1 MSYTIYKSNGLQLL
15 TLLDGTLDT
24 STGLNLV
31 GKNYINYGTVQ
42 NENFVW
48 LLENQASATAP
59 LYPLTGQLWYDTATA
74 TLKYYTGTAFNPLAI
89 AGNSSVTVGQ
99 LETRLAANVAA
110 LYAGLTANVI
120 TVTGLVTAA
129 NTAMKLY
136 VDANNAIQLSQ
147 ITSANT
153 AIGDVQANVGSFY
166 TWANANFGS
175 SNYSNT
181 TAASYL
187 TVSPVITGINAN
199 VAGAAAAITAAN
211 IAMELY
217 VADLNTAQVSRV
229 TAANASIATLST
241 NVGSFYTYANTT
253 FGTSNYGNA
262 NIAAY
267 LPTSTVI
274 TGISSTFT
282 ATNNKII
289 DANVGMKDYVDAG
302 NLVVSNRITAVV
314 AGTLVLQANVQSFQT
329 YANTTF
335 GTSNYGNANVA
346 TYLPTST
353 FIANISGNVTA
364 ANTAFNDANIRM
376 KDYVDARDNSITTAW
391 TANAVTQQGQIT
403 TLQSQVNGPA
413 FLAKQTVGQN
423 IATAS
428 TITYLDLVF
437 NSVVKDTNSG
447 YNSSTGIYTV
457 PRTGYY
463 QISGGVTINPA
474 SISQPIN
481 SYILATLVIFHG
493 STPVAADS
501 YITGAG
507 FLDNGS
513 ITVVAMDMASVS
525 TLVYLEAGNTIKCA
539 LGYAKNSAAGTWNTL
554 TGALTNIV
562 PNYFQAVWIRG
573 A

>member
-153 AIGDVQANVGSFY
+153 AISDIQANIGSFY
-166 TWANANFGS
+166 TWANANYGS

-199 VAGAAAAITAAN
+199 VTAAN
-211 IAMELY
+211 AAIVSANVAMQLY

-229 TAANASIATLST
+229 TAANAAITTLSA
-241 NVGSFYTYANTT
+241 NVGSFYTWANANY
-253 FGTSNYGNA
+253 GTSNYGNA

-335 GTSNYGNANVA
+335 GTSSYSNVILAANLRALASNV
-346 TYLPTST
+346 ST
-353 FIANISGNVTA
+353 TANIIATQNV
-364 ANTAFNDANIRM
+364 
-376 KDYVDARDNSITTAW
+376 YS
-391 TANAVTQQGQIT
+391 
-403 TLQSQVNGPA
+403 NG
-413 FLAKQTVGQN
+413 N
-423 IATAS
+423 IAMTSNIARNVYVERYSPLS
-428 TITYLDLVF
+428 TQGNIGD
-437 NSVVKDTNSG
+437 
-447 YNSSTGIYTV
+447 IW
-457 PRTGYY
+457 Y
-463 QISGGVTINPA
+463 QI
-474 SISQPIN
+474 
-481 SYILATLVIFHG
+481 Y
-493 STPVAADS
+493 
-501 YITGAG
+501 
-507 FLDNGS
+507 
-513 ITVVAMDMASVS
+513 
-525 TLVYLEAGNTIKCA
+525 
-539 LGYAKNSAAGTWNTL
+539 
-554 TGALTNIV
+554 
-562 PNYFQAVWIRG
+562 
-573 A
+573 

>member
-89 AGNSSVTVGQ
+89 AGNSSVTMGQ
-99 LETRLAANVAA
+99 LETRLASNVAA
-110 LYAGLTANVI
+110 LYNGLTANVA
-120 TVTGLVTAA
+120 TVTGLITTA

-136 VDANNAIQLSQ
+136 VDANNATQLSQ

-153 AIGDVQANVGSFY
+153 AIGNIQANVGSFY
-166 TWANANFGS
+166 TWANANYGS

-181 TAASYL
+181 DAASYL

-199 VAGAAAAITAAN
+199 VTAAN
-211 IAMELY
+211 AAIVSANVAMQLY
-217 VADLNTAQVSRV
+217 VADLNGVQITRV
-229 TAANASIATLST
+229 TGANASIATLLA
-241 NVGSFYTYANTT
+241 NVGSFYTWANTN
-253 FGTSNYGNA
+253 FGTSSYSNT

-302 NLVVSNRITAVV
+302 NLIVSNRVSALTAN
-314 AGTLVLQANVQSFQT
+314 TLVLQANVQSFQT

-335 GTSNYGNANVA
+335 GTSSYSNTNIAA
-346 TYLPTST
+346 YLTTST
-353 FIANISGNVTA
+353 FIANISSNVTA
-364 ANTAFNDANIRM
+364 ANTAFSDANIRM
-376 KDYVDARDNSITTAW
+376 KDYVDARISAVRATA
-391 TANAVTQQGQIT
+391 
-403 TLQSQVNGPA
+403 
-413 FLAKQTVGQN
+413 TVSN
-423 IATAS
+423 IARF
-428 TITYLDLVF
+428 IWV
-437 NSVVKDTNSG
+437 
-447 YNSSTGIYTV
+447 
-457 PRTGYY
+457 
-463 QISGGVTINPA
+463 
-474 SISQPIN
+474 
-481 SYILATLVIFHG
+481 
-493 STPVAADS
+493 
-501 YITGAG
+501 
-507 FLDNGS
+507 
-513 ITVVAMDMASVS
+513 
-525 TLVYLEAGNTIKCA
+525 E
-539 LGYAKNSAAGTWNTL
+539 NSAPISTQG
-554 TGALTNIV
+554 NIGDIW
-562 PNYFQAVWIRG
+562 YQY
-573 A
+573 

>member
-153 AIGDVQANVGSFY
+153 AIGAIQA
-166 TWANANFGS
+166 
-175 SNYSNT
+175 
-181 TAASYL
+181 
-187 TVSPVITGINAN
+187 
-199 VAGAAAAITAAN
+199 
-211 IAMELY
+211 
-217 VADLNTAQVSRV
+217 
-229 TAANASIATLST
+229 

-274 TGISSTFT
+274 TDI
-282 ATNNKII
+282 
-289 DANVGMKDYVDAG
+289 
-302 NLVVSNRITAVV
+302 
-314 AGTLVLQANVQSFQT
+314 
-329 YANTTF
+329 
-335 GTSNYGNANVA
+335 NA
-346 TYLPTST
+346 
-353 FIANISGNVTA
+353 NVTA
-364 ANTAFNDANIRM
+364 ATAA
-376 KDYVDARDNSITTAW
+376 
-391 TANAVTQQGQIT
+391 
-403 TLQSQVNGPA
+403 
-413 FLAKQTVGQN
+413 
-423 IATAS
+423 
-428 TITYLDLVF
+428 
-437 NSVVKDTNSG
+437 
-447 YNSSTGIYTV
+447 
-457 PRTGYY
+457 
-463 QISGGVTINPA
+463 
-474 SISQPIN
+474 
-481 SYILATLVIFHG
+481 
-493 STPVAADS
+493 
-501 YITGAG
+501 
-507 FLDNGS
+507 
-513 ITVVAMDMASVS
+513 
-525 TLVYLEAGNTIKCA
+525 
-539 LGYAKNSAAGTWNTL
+539 
-554 TGALTNIV
+554 IV
-562 PNYFQAVWIRG
+562 
-573 A
+573 

>member
-110 LYAGLTANVI
+110 LYSGLTANVI

-153 AIGDVQANVGSFY
+153 AIGAIQA
-166 TWANANFGS
+166 
-175 SNYSNT
+175 
-181 TAASYL
+181 
-187 TVSPVITGINAN
+187 
-199 VAGAAAAITAAN
+199 
-211 IAMELY
+211 
-217 VADLNTAQVSRV
+217 
-229 TAANASIATLST
+229 

-274 TGISSTFT
+274 TDI
-282 ATNNKII
+282 N
-289 DANVGMKDYVDAG
+289 ANVTAATAAIVSANVAMQLYVSDLNGVQITRVTGANASIAALSTNVGSFYTYANATFGTSNYGNATVDAYLPTSTVITG
-302 NLVVSNRITAVV
+302 INSNV
-314 AGTLVLQANVQSFQT
+314 ANVVYSVTNLDASLRDYIDTGNVGVNNRFASGAASIAVLSANLGAFQT

-335 GTSNYGNANVA
+335 GTSSYSNVILAANLRALASNVSTTANIVA
-346 TYLPTST
+346 TQSVYSNGNITMTS
-353 FIANISGNVTA
+353 
-364 ANTAFNDANIRM
+364 
-376 KDYVDARDNSITTAW
+376 
-391 TANAVTQQGQIT
+391 
-403 TLQSQVNGPA
+403 
-413 FLAKQTVGQN
+413 N
-423 IATAS
+423 IARNVYVESYAPGQFQGN
-428 TITYLDLVF
+428 IGD
-437 NSVVKDTNSG
+437 
-447 YNSSTGIYTV
+447 IW
-457 PRTGYY
+457 Y
-463 QISGGVTINPA
+463 QL
-474 SISQPIN
+474 
-481 SYILATLVIFHG
+481 Y
-493 STPVAADS
+493 
-501 YITGAG
+501 
-507 FLDNGS
+507 
-513 ITVVAMDMASVS
+513 
-525 TLVYLEAGNTIKCA
+525 
-539 LGYAKNSAAGTWNTL
+539 
-554 TGALTNIV
+554 
-562 PNYFQAVWIRG
+562 
-573 A
+573 

>member
-153 AIGDVQANVGSFY
+153 AIGAIQA
-166 TWANANFGS
+166 
-175 SNYSNT
+175 
-181 TAASYL
+181 
-187 TVSPVITGINAN
+187 
-199 VAGAAAAITAAN
+199 
-211 IAMELY
+211 
-217 VADLNTAQVSRV
+217 
-229 TAANASIATLST
+229 

-274 TGISSTFT
+274 TDI
-282 ATNNKII
+282 N
-289 DANVGMKDYVDAG
+289 ANVTAATAAI
-302 NLVVSNRITAVV
+302 VS
-314 AGTLVLQANVQSFQT
+314 ANVAMQLYVADLNGAQITRVTGANASIAALSTNVGSFYTYANATFGTSNYGNANIAAYLPTSTVITGINSNVANVVYSVTNLDASLRDYIDTGNVGVNNRFASGAASIAGLSANLGAFQT

-335 GTSNYGNANVA
+335 GTSSYSNVILAANLRALASNV
-346 TYLPTST
+346 ST
-353 FIANISGNVTA
+353 TANIIATQSVYSNGN
-364 ANTAFNDANIRM
+364 
-376 KDYVDARDNSITTAW
+376 ITMT
-391 TANAVTQQGQIT
+391 
-403 TLQSQVNGPA
+403 S
-413 FLAKQTVGQN
+413 N
-423 IATAS
+423 IARNVYVESYAPGQFQGN
-428 TITYLDLVF
+428 IGD
-437 NSVVKDTNSG
+437 
-447 YNSSTGIYTV
+447 IW
-457 PRTGYY
+457 Y
-463 QISGGVTINPA
+463 QL
-474 SISQPIN
+474 
-481 SYILATLVIFHG
+481 Y
-493 STPVAADS
+493 
-501 YITGAG
+501 
-507 FLDNGS
+507 
-513 ITVVAMDMASVS
+513 
-525 TLVYLEAGNTIKCA
+525 
-539 LGYAKNSAAGTWNTL
+539 
-554 TGALTNIV
+554 
-562 PNYFQAVWIRG
+562 
-573 A
+573 

>member
-153 AIGDVQANVGSFY
+153 AIGAIQA
-166 TWANANFGS
+166 
-175 SNYSNT
+175 
-181 TAASYL
+181 
-187 TVSPVITGINAN
+187 
-199 VAGAAAAITAAN
+199 
-211 IAMELY
+211 
-217 VADLNTAQVSRV
+217 
-229 TAANASIATLST
+229 

-274 TGISSTFT
+274 TDINANVTAATAAITAANIAMQLYVSDLNGVQITRVTGANASIAALSTNVGSFYTYANATFGTSNYGNATVDAYLPTSTVITGIGSTFT

-302 NLVVSNRITAVV
+302 NLIVSNRFASGAASI
-314 AGTLVLQANVQSFQT
+314 AGLSANLGAFQT

-353 FIANISGNVTA
+353 FIANISGNITA

-376 KDYVDARDNSITTAW
+376 KDYVDAKISTVRATAI
-391 TANAVTQQGQIT
+391 V
-403 TLQSQVNGPA
+403 S
-413 FLAKQTVGQN
+413 N
-423 IATAS
+423 IARF
-428 TITYLDLVF
+428 IWV
-437 NSVVKDTNSG
+437 
-447 YNSSTGIYTV
+447 
-457 PRTGYY
+457 
-463 QISGGVTINPA
+463 
-474 SISQPIN
+474 
-481 SYILATLVIFHG
+481 
-493 STPVAADS
+493 
-501 YITGAG
+501 
-507 FLDNGS
+507 
-513 ITVVAMDMASVS
+513 
-525 TLVYLEAGNTIKCA
+525 E
-539 LGYAKNSAAGTWNTL
+539 NSAPISTQG
-554 TGALTNIV
+554 NIGDIW
-562 PNYFQAVWIRG
+562 YQY
-573 A
+573 